1 MNEHPEIQ
9 KKNQEKSKELQTF
22 EEVGLEVNIED
33 VTAETLDG
41 VVEGK
46 DVYALAVLDVQ
57 ARVHVDHVAKLDT
70 EVVTGDLVHL
80 DFALLDIVRAQA
92 DEHSIVPL
100 LAAAHNVRK

>member
-1 MNEHPEIQ
+1 MTR
-9 KKNQEKSKELQTF
+9 TF
-22 EEVGLEVNIED
+22 EEVRFKINIEE

-80 DFALLDIVRAQA
+80 DLALLNSIGAQA
-92 DEHSIVPL
+92 NEHGVMPPL
-100 LAAAHNVRK
+100 PTTQELAK